1 MNVRSSHHPAVRA
14 RGITLV
20 EILLVISLLVILLA
34 FALPSSGSA
43 IARAD
48 MQAALENVEYS
59 VDAAR
64 NVARLTES
72 SIALNF
78 EMSGDETTQRIRF
91 SRATPR
97 PHAVGPEIPEYV
109 LPEGIRLISTQER
122 FVFNTRGLVE
132 QPGRILLVSRVDD
145 TITSTVEID

>member
-48 MQAALENVEYS
+48 MQATLENVRYS
-59 VDAAR
+59 VDTAR

-72 SIALNF
+72 GIALNF
-78 EMSGDETTQRIRF
+78 DSPDGDATQRIRF

-97 PHAVGPEIPEYV
+97 PQAVGPDIPEYV

-122 FVFNTRGLVE
+122 FVFDARGLVE

-145 TITSTVEID
+145 AITSTIDID